1 MAIPYKLYSRRS
13 SLRSSNNSLVERVE
27 SSVAAEHSIIV
38 SIDYT
43 DYWCD
48 CLQFVSTIPHSCGTI
63 LAPSTMEDSELQIA
77 ATSQD
82 TGCLIVSHT
91 GEATPLSDHIPYRN
105 TYKPHL
111 RLQKYPI
118 ITQLFLHQSP
128 LWKKLLEDYYLCL
141 TTNKETANL
150 QLNLF

>member
-13 SLRSSNNSLVERVE
+13 SLRSSNNSLVERVA

-43 DYWCD
+43 DFWCD
-48 CLQFVSTIPHSCGTI
+48 CLKFVSTIPHSCGTI

-111 RLQKYPI
+111 RFQKYPI
-118 ITQLFLHQSP
+118 ITPALSSPEPSLEELARRLLFMSN
-128 LWKKLLEDYYLCL
+128 Y
-141 TTNKETANL
+141 
-150 QLNLF
+150 